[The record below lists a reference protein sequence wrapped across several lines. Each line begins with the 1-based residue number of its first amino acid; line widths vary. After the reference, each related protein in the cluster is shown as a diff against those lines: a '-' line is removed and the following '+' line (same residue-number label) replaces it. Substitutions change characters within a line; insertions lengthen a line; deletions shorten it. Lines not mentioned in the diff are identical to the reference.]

1 MKFINDNVDFKKLK
15 DNFLD
20 STPFNHVI
28 IDNFFHDDVADKLA
42 EEFPAFNSDIWHE
55 YSNPIEVKK
64 ACNNWNVFPETTYKV
79 FSYLCSEEFSNNIS
93 HLLNERSSPDAGL
106 NGGGWHSHRS
116 GGKLNTHLDYS
127 IHPKLDLQRKVN
139 IIVYMSKDWIPEWG
153 GSLGLWSH
161 DEEGNSCGELVK
173 TVDCIFN
180 RAVIFNTTQNSWH
193 GLPEPITCPED
204 RTRNSLAAYYVG
216 EANSDASDRGKALFV
231 PYKDQ
236 SKDQS
241 IIDLIEKRS
250 NVNSASS
257 VYNN

>member
-1 MKFINDNVDFKKLK
+1 
-15 DNFLD
+15 
-20 STPFNHVI
+20 
-28 IDNFFHDDVADKLA
+28 
-42 EEFPAFNSDIWHE
+42 
-55 YSNPIEVKK
+55 
-64 ACNNWNVFPETTYKV
+64 
-79 FSYLCSEEFSNNIS
+79 
-93 HLLNERSSPDAGL
+93 
-106 NGGGWHSHRS
+106 
-116 GGKLNTHLDYS
+116 
-127 IHPKLDLQRKVN
+127 
-139 IIVYMSKDWIPEWG
+139 MSKDWIPEWG

-257 VYNN
+257 VYLMSQVYHLHQPRRTMLHLGSDEDHQCYDLQYPLDALALQLMK